1 MIISG
6 KYIPPYSLKFVMF
19 GNTLKRPMY
28 FPGLSKSLIMSG
40 MAINELTT

>member
-1 MIISG
+1 MNIG
-6 KYIPPYSLKFVMF
+6 MYIPPYVLMLLIF
-19 GNTLKRPMY
+19 GNTFLSPTY